1 MTGRRDSKASS
12 GTVMRPAAIAVG
24 IVVAVLVVL
33 VYRHTFATLWRTWET
48 NPNYSHGALIPPIAV
63 FLLWYARRSVAET
76 IDAERARPD
85 VPAGPSGARIP
96 VGPGSS
102 GVVLGL
108 VLVALALAGHVLSMR
123 SGVFMTQG
131 YSFVLLLFGLVLV
144 LLGGRAMRFLWFP
157 IGYLVFMLPMPPFL
171 MNVVSFRLK
180 LISARVGSAI
190 AVKMGIPLARS
201 GMTIHIPAGSL
212 RIADPCSGL
221 RSLIALVALGALFA
235 YFTRAKTWKRI
246 VLLLAAVPLAVVA
259 NTVRIAVLCAVA
271 NVWGIDVA
279 LGFFHDFSGF
289 LLFFIALGGLFVVR
303 RLLRCGRDVAADSAA
318 RGAEADTREAKPVT
332 NVARTLNRRARVAL
346 AITTALLALT
356 AAYVQ
361 FAPQRTM
368 VLEDAGLAAFPTELG
383 EWRSSDLKFADV
395 VYDELAADDTL
406 VREYRRP
413 DGALIWF
420 VIIYHENERYG
431 AHDPM
436 VCYRAQGWNVDQT
449 GLFTLDRP
457 AGSFDANWALVHE
470 AGRERLA
477 AYWWYTAGD
486 LATADRERFL
496 ARMASAGI
504 RENVTF
510 GAFVRVSTPV
520 EGGDVAGA
528 LELIKEF
535 SEEAQPR
542 LSELFAAAR

>member
-1 MTGRRDSKASS
+1 MKATNDTNATKR
-12 GTVMRPAAIAVG
+12 GAPRPAAIAAG
-24 IVVAVLVVL
+24 IIITALVVL

-48 NPNYSHGALIPPIAV
+48 NPNYSHGALIPPIV
-63 FLLWYARRSVAET
+63 IFLLWYVRRSVT
-76 IDAERARPD
+76 DAMTPRE
-85 VPAGPSGARIP
+85 
-96 VGPGSS
+96 GSS
-102 GVVLGL
+102 GGPGTVGIVGGL
-108 VLVALALAGHVLSMR
+108 LLVALAVLGHITSIR
-123 SGVFMTQG
+123 AGVFMTQG
-131 YSFVLLLFGLVLV
+131 YSFVLLLFGLALV
-144 LLGGRAMRFLWFP
+144 LLGGRAMRSLWFP
-157 IGYLVFMLPMPPFL
+157 LGYLVFMLPMPPFL

-180 LISARVGSAI
+180 LLAARVGSAL
-190 AVKMGIPLARS
+190 AVRMGIPLARS

-235 YFTRAKTWKRI
+235 YFTRARTWKRV
-246 VLLLAAVPLAVVA
+246 VLLLAAVPLAAIA

-271 NVWGIDVA
+271 NVWGIDAA

-289 LLFFIALGGLFVVR
+289 LLFFIALGGLFVLR
-303 RLLRCGRDVAADSAA
+303 GLLRCGRGLASETDAS
-318 RGAEADTREAKPVT
+318 GAEPGMKGAEVEATAAPSLGP
-332 NVARTLNRRARVAL
+332 RSRAAL
-346 AITTALLALT
+346 VIAALLLAAT

-361 FAPQRTM
+361 FAPERAM
-368 VLEDAGLAAFPTELG
+368 VLEEAGLAAFPTEVG
-383 EWRSSDLKFADV
+383 EWRSSDLRFASV
-395 VYDELAADDTL
+395 VYDELDADDTL
-406 VREYRRP
+406 VREYRR
-413 DGALIWF
+413 DGGAPVWF

-436 VCYRAQGWNVDQT
+436 VCYRAQGWDIDRT
-449 GLFTLDRP
+449 GIFTLERGD
-457 AGSFDANWALVHE
+457 GSFDANWALVRE

-486 LATADRERFL
+486 LATADRDRFL

-520 EGGDVAGA
+520 ENGDVEAA
-528 LELIKEF
+528 LALIKGF

-542 LSELFAAAR
+542 LSDLFNDSRP